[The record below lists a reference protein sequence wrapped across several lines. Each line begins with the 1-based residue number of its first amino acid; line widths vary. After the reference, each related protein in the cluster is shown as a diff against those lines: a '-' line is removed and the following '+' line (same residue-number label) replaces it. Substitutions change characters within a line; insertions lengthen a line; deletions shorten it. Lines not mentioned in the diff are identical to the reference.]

1 MIPLPPL
8 TLQKSYALKVQ
19 AEKTIQLQV
28 DKQREKIDKLF
39 SCVLQRA
46 FSGELTA
53 KWREA
58 HMKELLAE
66 MEEQAKALNL
76 RDNADPQQLSL
87 L

>member
-1 MIPLPPL
+1 MAEIRKLNEK
-8 TLQKSYALKVQ
+8 QIESQ
-19 AEKTIQLQV
+19 A
-28 DKQREKIDKLF
+28 KLNNLF
-39 SCVLQRA
+39 QCLLYRG

-76 RDNADPQQLSL
+76 RDKGNYQQLTMLKNSY
-87 L
+87 